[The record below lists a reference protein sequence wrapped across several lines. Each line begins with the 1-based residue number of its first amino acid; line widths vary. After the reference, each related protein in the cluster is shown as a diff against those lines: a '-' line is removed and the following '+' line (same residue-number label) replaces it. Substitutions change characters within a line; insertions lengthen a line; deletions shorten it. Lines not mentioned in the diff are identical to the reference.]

1 MFRSLPS
8 AVSAALTVV
17 ALAVTLATGPFP
29 AAAPAAADV
38 SIAATTAPAL
48 VVNGDFPD
56 PDVSRFDGVYYAYS
70 TNNGFGNVPIA
81 SASSLTGAWT
91 RRGDALPALGAWA
104 SGGLTWAPDVSRR
117 ADGRYLL
124 YYTARSRTVGRQC
137 IGAALATSPLG
148 PFTPVGTQPLVCN
161 GGEGGDIDASSFTDS
176 TGARYLLYKDDGNA
190 IGQPTSLWLQGVA
203 ADGLTFQGGRVELLR
218 SGRAEEAGVIE
229 APVLTKVGSQY
240 VLFYSLG
247 GYGGD
252 GYQTSYATS
261 AALTGPYTKAYR
273 SLITTDSVNG
283 AVRGPGGADVVRDAA
298 GDSIVFHGW
307 INNYSARGMY
317 VAALGWSGGFPVVR
331 GSRVRTEAERGAL
344 NHCSVR
350 STTSAS
356 QGQVVAYIDYADS
369 WVQLSVFAPRAGAY
383 TVYVAYSAGL
393 GDAQHTLTVNGAS
406 PVTVNYPNT
415 GWETWR
421 QAPVNVTLNAGAN
434 TIRLTR
440 LTRWAELDYIE
451 VA

>member
-1 MFRSLPS
+1 MPRTRSP
-8 AVSAALTVV
+8 VV
-17 ALAVTLATGPFP
+17 AACLALASIAATLAAVPP
-29 AAAPAAADV
+29 AAAAPVPA
-38 SIAATTAPAL
+38 AATTAPPL
-48 VVNGDFPD
+48 VVNSDFPD
-56 PDVSRFDGVYYAYS
+56 PDVTRFDGVYYAYS
-70 TNNGFGNVPIA
+70 TNNGFGNVPVA
-81 SASSLTGAWT
+81 SATSLTGPWT
-91 RRGDALPALGAWA
+91 RRGNALPTLGAWA
-104 SGGLTWAPDVSRR
+104 SGGLTWAPEVTRR

-137 IGAALATSPLG
+137 IGAALATSPIG

-218 SGRAEEAGVIE
+218 SGRPEEQGVIE
-229 APVLTKVGSQY
+229 APVLTKVGTQY

-261 AALTGPYTKAYR
+261 ASLTGPYTKAYR
-273 SLITTDSVNG
+273 SLITTESVDG

-298 GDSIVFHGW
+298 GDHLVFHGW

-317 VAALGWSGGFPVVR
+317 VAALGWAGGFPVVR
-331 GSRVRTEAERGAL
+331 GSRVRTEAERGTL
-344 NHCSVR
+344 NRCAIR
-350 STTSAS
+350 ATTTAS
-356 QGQVVAYIDYADS
+356 QSQAVAYIDYADS

-383 TVYVAYSAGL
+383 TVHVAYAAGF
-393 GDAQHTLTVNGAS
+393 GDAQHTLTVNGGS

-421 QAPVNVTLNAGAN
+421 QVPVDVTLAAGTN
-434 TIRLTR
+434 TVRLTF
-440 LTRWAELDYIE
+440 LSRWAELDYIE

>member
-1 MFRSLPS
+1 MPRSPS
-8 AVSAALTVV
+8 SVV
-17 ALAVTLATGPFP
+17 TTFLALA
-29 AAAPAAADV
+29 
-38 SIAATTAPAL
+38 SIAATLSVPLAVATPAAAAAATAAPQL
-48 VVNGDFPD
+48 VIGSDFAD

-70 TNNGFGNVPIA
+70 TNNGFGNVPVA
-81 SASSLTGAWT
+81 SATSPAGPWT
-91 RRGDALPALGAWA
+91 RRGNALPTLGAWA

-124 YYTARSRTVGRQC
+124 YYTARSTAVGRQC
-137 IGAALATSPLG
+137 IGAALATSPIG

-161 GGEGGDIDASSFTDS
+161 GGEGGDIDASSFVDS

-218 SGRAEEAGVIE
+218 SGRPEEAGVIE
-229 APVLTKVGSQY
+229 APVLTKVGTQY

-261 AALTGPYTKAYR
+261 AALTGPYTKAFR
-273 SLITTDSVNG
+273 SLITTESVDG
-283 AVRGPGGADVVRDAA
+283 TVRGPGGADVVRDAA

-317 VAALGWSGGFPVVR
+317 VAALGWAGGFPVVR
-331 GSRVRTEAERGAL
+331 GSRVRTEAERGTL
-344 NHCSVR
+344 NRCSVR
-350 STTSAS
+350 ATTTAS
-356 QGQVVAYIDYADS
+356 QGQAVAYIDYADS

-383 TVYVAYSAGL
+383 TVHVGYAAGF
-393 GDAQHTLTVNGAS
+393 GDAQHTLTVNGGT
-406 PVTVNYPNT
+406 PTTVNYPDT

-421 QAPVNVTLNAGAN
+421 QAPVGVTLAAGWN
-434 TIRLTR
+434 TVRLTY
-440 LTRWAELDYIE
+440 LSRWAELDYIE